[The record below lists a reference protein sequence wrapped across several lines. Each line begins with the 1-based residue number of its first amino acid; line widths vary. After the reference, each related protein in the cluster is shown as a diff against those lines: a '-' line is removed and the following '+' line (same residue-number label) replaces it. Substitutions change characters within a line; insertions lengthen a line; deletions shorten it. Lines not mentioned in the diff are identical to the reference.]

1 MSLATFDH
9 PLAQYIR
16 PSAKSTANCPGCGNG
31 ILAQAILQAIDEL
44 GLSLD
49 DFVFVSGIGCSAWIP
64 SPSFFADVLHTT
76 HGRPIAFAT
85 GIKAAMPEKHVM
97 VVSGD
102 GDLTAI
108 GGNHLIHAAR
118 RNIAM
123 TVVCVNNG
131 IYGMTG
137 GQVAPTT
144 PLGLQTIT
152 TPFGNAENPFDIC
165 KLVEGAGASFVA
177 RWTTYHPR
185 QIVKTMKRAIQ
196 KNGFAFVEV
205 DLPVPGGVR
214 PQDRHGQLGA
224 DDGALQAE
232 LGEHRQSQDDDARR
246 THRQDRGGR
255 IPRHRQARTDRHYG
269 EGARQGHG
277 QREVDRQDA
286 EGNRNHR
293 LRRFHRFLG
302 IGAGHVEFV
311 PFVCVICEICG

>member
-1 MSLATFDH
+1 MSMEVYDH
-9 PLAQYIR
+9 PLAKYIR
-16 PSAKSTANCPGCGNG
+16 PSARSTANCPGCGNG

-44 GLSLD
+44 GLSMD

-64 SPSFFADVLHTT
+64 SPSFFGDVLHTT

-85 GIKAAMPEKHVM
+85 GIKAAMPDKHVM

-123 TVVCVNNG
+123 TVFCVNNG

-144 PLGLQTIT
+144 PIGLSTVT

-185 QIVKTMKRAIQ
+185 QIVKTAKKAIE
-196 KNGFAFVEV
+196 KKGFAFVEV
-205 DLPVPGGVR
+205 I
-214 PQDRHGQLGA
+214 
-224 DDGALQAE
+224 
-232 LGEHRQSQDDDARR
+232 SQC
-246 THRQDRGGR
+246 
-255 IPRHRQARTDRHYG
+255 P
-269 EGARQGHG
+269 
-277 QREVDRQDA
+277 
-286 EGNRNHR
+286 
-293 LRRFHRFLG
+293 
-302 IGAGHVEFV
+302 VEFGRKTGMGNSV
-311 PFVCVICEICG
+311 QMMEYYKQNSVSLAKAKTMAPEALTGKIVVGEFLDINKPELIETMAAVRAKAMASAK

>member
-1 MSLATFDH
+1 M
-9 PLAQYIR
+9 
-16 PSAKSTANCPGCGNG
+16 
-31 ILAQAILQAIDEL
+31 
-44 GLSLD
+44 D

-85 GIKAAMPEKHVM
+85 GVKAAMPEKHVM

-165 KLVEGAGASFVA
+165 RLVEGAGASFIA

-196 KNGFAFVEV
+196 KKGFAFVEV
-205 DLPVPGGVR
+205 I
-214 PQDRHGQLGA
+214 
-224 DDGALQAE
+224 
-232 LGEHRQSQDDDARR
+232 SQC
-246 THRQDRGGR
+246 
-255 IPRHRQARTDRHYG
+255 P
-269 EGARQGHG
+269 
-277 QREVDRQDA
+277 
-286 EGNRNHR
+286 
-293 LRRFHRFLG
+293 
-302 IGAGHVEFV
+302 VEFGRKTGMGNSV
-311 PFVCVICEICG
+311 QMMEHYKQNSVSIAKAKTMTPEERTGKIVVGEFLDIDKPELIDTMAKVRAKAMASSGN

>member
-1 MSLATFDH
+1 MSLATYEH
-9 PLAQYIR
+9 PLAKYIR

-44 GLSLD
+44 GLSLN

-64 SPSFFADVLHTT
+64 SPSFYADVLHTT

-85 GIKAAMPEKHVM
+85 GIKAALPGKHVM

-123 TVVCVNNG
+123 TVFCVNNG

-144 PLGLQTIT
+144 PLGLLTVT

-185 QIVKTMKRAIQ
+185 NIVKTAKKAIQ
-196 KNGFAFVEV
+196 KKGFAFVEV
-205 DLPVPGGVR
+205 VSQCPVEFGRKTGMGNSVQMLEYYKKNSVSIARAKTMSP
-214 PQDRHGQLGA
+214 
-224 DDGALQAE
+224 AE
-232 LGEHRQSQDDDARR
+232 LTGKIVVGEFLDVDKPELIETLAAVRAK
-246 THRQDRGGR
+246 
-255 IPRHRQARTDRHYG
+255 AM
-269 EGARQGHG
+269 GARH
-277 QREVDRQDA
+277 
-286 EGNRNHR
+286 
-293 LRRFHRFLG
+293 
-302 IGAGHVEFV
+302 
-311 PFVCVICEICG
+311 

>member
-1 MSLATFDH
+1 MSLTTFEH
-9 PLAQYIR
+9 PLAKYIR
-16 PSAKSTANCPGCGNG
+16 PSAKKTANCPGCGNG
-31 ILAQAILQAIDEL
+31 ILAQSILRAIEGL

-49 DFVFVSGIGCSAWIP
+49 DFVFVSGIGCAAWIP

-85 GIKAAMPEKHVM
+85 GIKASLPRKHVM

-144 PLGLQTIT
+144 PLGLTTVT
-152 TPFGNAENPFDIC
+152 TPYGNAENPFDIC
-165 KLVEGAGASFVA
+165 ELVKGAGATFVA

-185 QIVKTMKRAIQ
+185 QMEKTIKKAIQ
-196 KNGFAFVEV
+196 KKGFSFVEV
-205 DLPVPGGVR
+205 L
-214 PQDRHGQLGA
+214 
-224 DDGALQAE
+224 
-232 LGEHRQSQDDDARR
+232 SQC
-246 THRQDRGGR
+246 
-255 IPRHRQARTDRHYG
+255 P
-269 EGARQGHG
+269 
-277 QREVDRQDA
+277 
-286 EGNRNHR
+286 
-293 LRRFHRFLG
+293 
-302 IGAGHVEFV
+302 VEFGRKTGMGNSV
-311 PFVCVICEICG
+311 QMLEWYKAKSVTLARAQGMKPEELRDRIVVGEFVDIEKPELIETLAAVRARARA